1 VAAATT
7 LFQLKGDAQGLF
19 DGSVNGISVLKS
31 TNAKVLARDAGIAFE
46 KASVDVSR
54 HKDLDNLQTFTIEA
68 TIAPKVVTGA
78 RRNIVEAQSP
88 AVALFIDPSGKL
100 VGSVH
105 TAAGWIT
112 ADSGTTLLTAQT
124 AQRVTFIRGD
134 DGKNQLQING
144 TTVGSAVV
152 AGPIQNVGTLGFRIG
167 MGMDGTSFPFLGTI
181 TDLTVRQGVV
191 TQEFF
196 AERIKE
202 GHRLEALVKQA
213 GTIKQIAVH
222 LLPDESHARL
232 QHVKDIMNAAGVQT
246 LSDLDRLP
254 VRQRT
259 PLSRGQVLV
268 APRKGRVLDV
278 SWADVAKGL
287 RTADV
292 ATQRT
297 LLATHLTNQNSVAFL
312 TKVQTSITAAAPA
325 ATPPVAT
332 APTGPVTTGPT
343 APVSISP
350 GSLPILATPVS
361 PVGPVISAAPTT
373 FSGIALQPSPILLRR
388 SGPVLA
394 RVATDLR
401 VTETAFHTTEMLRI
415 DNNKVTAVG
424 AGLLDALQAR
434 TPAAWPTTA
443 SASAQVM
450 ALNTVPIDSAVVIAG
465 VLDLTEQQLVVEPN
479 VGTLYIIAEQV
490 ICGPNAAITWRR
502 PGGSTP
508 IRADNPDLN
517 GRSFPG
523 VQTKP
528 DSRDGLD
535 GGAGMPGDAGIQGA
549 TGRNAPNIEMWVKSM
564 TGMPNLDF
572 NGEYGVAGGQGQR
585 GGAGGMGGSGA
596 VGKRAWFFGWH
607 CVSDPGDGGDGG
619 NGGRGGDG
627 GRGGNGGNAGKIT
640 IGVLQGTLAN
650 TVVNQSFKIK
660 NQGGRQ
666 AVGGSGGP
674 GGAGGAGGRSGNGET
689 CTSAK
694 NGHPGAQGQPGS
706 AGGQGLAEGS
716 DALVTFL
723 EFTQAAWDDLMTRP
737 WITQITP
744 TEVFPGDTLTVRG
757 SRFTASDVVFVA
769 GNPLAST
776 LNADESISIIIPLA
790 MGGGERQVFV
800 RRADGTESNRVNLG
814 VKPELDPFIDPMA
827 QGSTPTL
834 KGRAF
839 LAGATVLF
847 NGGTV
852 PATVINATTLT
863 FAVPGTGGA
872 GSAGGTVTI
881 QVRNP
886 DGRVSNSRTAQQPRI
901 LEVPFKYGQHNL
913 SFPNFTDGVP
923 DWGTFEDTFGT
934 AEVWHEL
941 LDPIFGHPVLTAAYF
956 EFYKYFL
963 KGTGNGGL
971 ATGFCTSLA
980 SLVADRFWQGKTD
993 SPTVQ
998 KADVQKMLTGLHGK
1012 LLSRQSLLRFHD
1024 QGREGVGRV
1033 EKTYREIEATFLRG
1047 TDRQNQP
1054 LLFFIPS
1061 GEVWDSGYFD
1071 KLSDSH
1077 CVMPYRFVYPLGR
1090 PAPQLTADGSSTV
1103 SDPDGVEL
1111 FVWDCNN
1118 PMSADCKLRFRRDA
1132 GKIHFEFLPNSPTP
1146 EFRSQDGITLGMMRH
1161 GAYMLSDHDLPFSGP
1176 FGLTSFIIDF
1186 LLSPADLQVVDGLG
1200 RRAGNFGGQ
1209 LLSEI
1214 PDSHPCYLMK
1224 GMYLLPAAT
1233 SLTRT
1238 IVATGVGTYDYH
1250 SIAPNGASILLQG
1263 VATQPGHEDVVA
1275 INADATQVRF
1285 TPAANKN
1292 FTLSVARIV
1301 DKQARALSISG
1312 VGGGPTDDLDIT
1324 VSPELN
1330 VVRVGNRGTARNL
1343 TVTALSVIRGGQPV
1357 DRNLPPVPVPPANDL
1372 AVTVTDWNTLDL
1384 QAQAVAFQ

>member
-7 LFQLKGDAQGLF
+7 LFQLKGDTQGLF
-19 DGSVNGISVLKS
+19 DGSVVGVSILKAS
-31 TNAKVLARDAGIAFE
+31 NAKVLAKDAGVALDGGLIDIA
-46 KASVDVSR
+46 R
-54 HKDLDNLQTFTIEA
+54 HKDLDDLQTFTIEA
-68 TIAPKVVTGA
+68 TITPKAVTGA
-78 RRNIVEAQSP
+78 RRNVLEAQSP
-88 AVALFIDPSGKL
+88 AVAVFIDPSGKL
-100 VGSVH
+100 VGSIH
-105 TAAGWIT
+105 NAAGWIT
-112 ADSGTTLLTAQT
+112 VDSGTTLLTAGT
-124 AQRVTFIRGD
+124 AQRITFTRGA
-134 DGKNQLQING
+134 DGTNQLQING
-144 TTVGSAVV
+144 ATVGSAVV
-152 AGPIQNVGTLGFRIG
+152 PGPLQRVGALGFRIG
-167 MGMDGTSFPFLGTI
+167 MGMDGVNFPFAGTI
-181 TDLTVRQGVV
+181 TDLSIRQGVV

-196 AERIKE
+196 AQRIQE
-202 GHRLEALVKQA
+202 GQRLEALVKQA
-213 GTIKQIAVH
+213 GVIKQVAVR

-246 LSDLDRLP
+246 LSDLDTLP

-268 APRKGRVLDV
+268 APRKGNVRVV
-278 SWADVAKGL
+278 NWAEMA
-287 RTADV
+287 TAFRAGNV
-292 ATQRT
+292 TAQRE

-312 TKVQTSITAAAPA
+312 SKVPAQTVVQVVAPPRTRVIAPAVAAPA
-325 ATPPVAT
+325 TPAGPAVTMTPAGAATT
-332 APTGPVTTGPT
+332 TDGVTNLT
-343 APVSISP
+343 
-350 GSLPILATPVS
+350 
-361 PVGPVISAAPTT
+361 
-373 FSGIALQPSPILLRR
+373 GIAVQPAPLLIPRQ
-388 SGPVLA
+388 GPVLT
-394 RVATDLR
+394 RLPDNVR
-401 VTETAFHTTEMLRI
+401 ISETAFHTSELMKFE
-415 DNNKVTAVG
+415 NNKLTAVDT
-424 AGLLDALQAR
+424 GLLEALKSRA
-434 TPAAWPTTA
+434 PAQWPTT
-443 SASAQVM
+443 SKASAQVM
-450 ALNTVPIDSAVVIAG
+450 ALQTVPIDSAVVIAG
-465 VLDLTEQQLVVEPN
+465 ILDLTEQQLVVEPN
-479 VGTLYIIAEQV
+479 VNTLYIIAEQV
-490 ICGPNAAITWRR
+490 ICGANAAITWRR

-508 IRADNPDLN
+508 VRADNPDLN
-517 GRSFPG
+517 GRGFPG
-523 VQTKP
+523 IQTKP
-528 DSRDGLD
+528 GSRDGID
-535 GGAGMPGDAGIQGA
+535 GESGTPGDTGIQGA

-572 NGEYGVAGGQGQR
+572 NGEDGIVGGRGQR
-585 GGAGGMGGSGA
+585 GGSGGLGGSGSG
-596 VGKRAWFFGWH
+596 GKRAWFFGWH

-627 GRGGNGGNAGKIT
+627 GRGGNGANAGKIT

-660 NQGGRQ
+660 NQGGRR
-666 AVGGSGGP
+666 AAGGQGGP
-674 GGAGGAGGRSGNGET
+674 GGGGGGGGRSGNGET

-694 NGHPGAQGQPGS
+694 NGHPGAQGQPGTQ
-706 AGGQGLAEGS
+706 GGQGLGEGS
-716 DALVTFL
+716 DALVTFF

-737 WITQITP
+737 WITQISP
-744 TEVFPGDTLTVRG
+744 TEVFPGDRLTVRG
-757 SRFTASDVVFVA
+757 SRFTNTDIVMVA
-769 GNPLAST
+769 GTPLAST
-776 LNADESISIIIPLA
+776 LNADESISVTVPLT
-790 MGGGERQVFV
+790 MGGGEQQVFV
-800 RRADGTESNRVNLG
+800 RRADGTESNRVNVG
-814 VKPELDPFIDPMA
+814 IKPELDLFTDPMA

-839 LAGATVLF
+839 LAGASVLF

-852 PATVINATTLT
+852 PATVSNATTLS

-886 DGRVSNSRTAQQPRI
+886 DGRVSNVRTAQQPRI

-913 SFPNFTDGVP
+913 SFGNFTDGLP
-923 DWGTFEDTFGT
+923 DWGTYEDTFGT

-993 SPTVQ
+993 SPSIQ
-998 KADVQKMLTGLHGK
+998 KADVQKMLTGVHGK
-1012 LLSRQSLLRFHD
+1012 LLSRESLLEFHD
-1024 QGREGVGRV
+1024 QGREGIDRV

-1077 CVMPYRFVYPLGR
+1077 CVMPYRFVYPVGR
-1090 PAPQLTADGSSTV
+1090 PAPQLTADGSSTI

-1118 PMSADCKLRFRRDA
+1118 PTSSNCKVRFRRDG
-1132 GKIHFEFLPNSPTP
+1132 GKIQFEFLANSTTP
-1146 EFRSQDGITLGMMRH
+1146 EFKSQDGITLGMMRH
-1161 GAYMLSDHDLPFSGP
+1161 GDYMLSDHDLPFSGP

-1186 LLSPADLQVVDGLG
+1186 LLSPADLQVVDTVG

-1233 SLTRT
+1233 SLTRA
-1238 IVATGVGTYDYH
+1238 IVGTGAGTYDYH
-1250 SIAPNGASILLQG
+1250 SISPNGASLVLQG
-1263 VATQPGHEDVVA
+1263 VATQPGHQDVVA

-1285 TPAANKN
+1285 TPAANKS
-1292 FTLSVARIV
+1292 FTLSMARIV
-1301 DKQARALSISG
+1301 NNQARALSIAG
-1312 VGGGPTDDLDIT
+1312 VGGGPGDDVDIT
-1324 VSPELN
+1324 LSPELSL
-1330 VVRVGNRGTARNL
+1330 VRVGNRGTTRSLAIK
-1343 TVTALSVIRGGQPV
+1343 ALSVNRGGQPV
-1357 DRNLPPVPVPPANDL
+1357 DRNLPAVSVPAANDL

-1384 QAQAVAFQ
+1384 QAQAVSFQ